1 MNDVQ
6 AQADKTKY
14 SDLSCSQAEQQLL
27 PHPAPAVRFTLAA
40 GRDGPRWPTADRA
53 GGGGGVGGYLPPWLL

>member
-1 MNDVQ
+1 MKAEQ
-6 AQADKTKY
+6 
-14 SDLSCSQAEQQLL
+14 LQAEQQHAAEQQL
-27 PHPAPAVRFTLAA
+27 PHAAPAVRFTLLVAA